1 PYREPEPSPFDPA
14 VLCPTPEHMVAQY
27 CQHASIKEI
36 HAHLDALEA
45 ALDTGQELI
54 DGLGQETLQRI
65 DLVELDNGMWVLD
78 GLLSAETGAMFA
90 KALTTI
96 PTPPRQD
103 QTDED
108 GVLPAAANRRA
119 EALHQ
124 ILASHGNDPHAPTRH
139 GQTCT
144 LNLTVDIETLQGKNT
159 GRFPMLEGRAISVG
173 KARFLACEATIIP
186 SVLNYTTGEAI
197 ELGRTLRLPNTA
209 LRRKL
214 ELEQPD
220 GCAWSGCGRPVQWT
234 EAHHIRHWAD
244 GGPTVA
250 ANLILLCRFHHGRI
264 HTPGWTITKTGP
276 GKALIVH
283 HDDHATDPDET
294 DPEMRCG
301 CSDYRTDVDLDL
313 DFHDDAANI
322 FPTGLY
328 PEEWS
333 ERLTPDLNTA
343 AEAIEHQRI
352 EAELKEAKARV
363 RARFTAPES
372 APETTP
378 APATECGATPETE
391 KDSAPAAES
400 DTGTGAGARREPE
413 LASLPAL
420 PRPQRDHR

>member
-27 CQHASIKEI
+27 CQHASIKEV

-54 DGLGQETLQRI
+54 DGLGQESLQRV
-65 DLVELDNGMWVLD
+65 DLVELDNGMWVLE

-103 QTDED
+103 EIDED

-144 LNLTVDIETLQGKNT
+144 LNLTVDIETLQGKPT
-159 GRFPMLEGRAISVG
+159 GRVPMLEGRAISVG
-173 KARFLACEATIIP
+173 KARFLACEATTIP
-186 SVLNYTTGEAI
+186 SVFNYTTGEAI
-197 ELGRTLRLPNTA
+197 ELGRALRLPNTA

-214 ELEQPD
+214 ELEQPG

-244 GGPTVA
+244 GGATVA
-250 ANLILLCRFHHGRI
+250 ENLILLCRFHHGRI

-283 HDDHATDPDET
+283 HVDHATDPDET
-294 DPEMRCG
+294 DPEMRCP
-301 CSDYRTDVDLDL
+301 CPDYRSDVDLDL
-313 DFHDDAANI
+313 DFQDDAANV

-343 AEAIEHQRI
+343 AEAIEEARI
-352 EAELKEAKARV
+352 ETELKEAKARV
-363 RARFTAPES
+363 RARFAAPAPAPDTTPETAPETGTVPAIATERGA
-372 APETTP
+372 APE
-378 APATECGATPETE
+378 AE
-391 KDSAPAAES
+391 KDSAPAAGNHA
-400 DTGTGAGARREPE
+400 DPGVGARREP
-413 LASLPAL
+413 
-420 PRPQRDHR
+420 